1 MATGF
6 MRLHSIALLALLCAA
21 PAAASDVSLVGT
33 FESKAAILSIDGGA
47 PRTVRVGQAL
57 GGVTVVSVEKDR
69 AVIEIDGKRRTLARG
84 QTYHSG
90 GAGGADRQSVT
101 LSAGAGGHFTADGQI
116 NGGAIQF
123 IVDTGATAISIPASD
138 AIRLRIDYRKGR
150 RGTTQTAGGPTE
162 AYIVTLDSVRV
173 GGIELHNVE
182 AIVIERGLT
191 VSLLGN
197 TFLNRMEMRR
207 EGQTMTLVRR
217 F

>member
-6 MRLHSIALLALLCAA
+6 MRLHSIAVLALLCAA
-21 PAAASDVSLVGT
+21 PAAASDVSLIGT
-33 FESKAAILSIDGGA
+33 FESKAAILSIDAGA
-47 PRTVRVGQAL
+47 PKTVRVGQVF
-57 GGVTVVSVEKDR
+57 GGVSVVSVEKDR
-69 AVIEIDGKRRTLARG
+69 AIIEIDGKRRTLTRG
-84 QTYHSG
+84 QTYSSSAAASG
-90 GAGGADRQSVT
+90 TQSVT

-116 NGGAIQF
+116 NGGAIRF
-123 IVDTGATAISIPASD
+123 IVDTGATAVSIPASE
-138 AIRLRIDYRKGR
+138 ANRLRIDYRKGR

-162 AYIVTLDSVRV
+162 AYLVTLDSVRV

-182 AIVIERGLT
+182 AIVIERGLD

-207 EGQTMTLVRR
+207 EGQTMTLLRR

>member
-6 MRLHSIALLALLCAA
+6 MKLHSIALLALLCAA
-21 PAAASDVSLVGT
+21 PAAASDVSLIGT
-33 FESKAAILSIDGGA
+33 FESKAAILSIDAGG
-47 PRTVRVGQAL
+47 PKTVRVGQVF

-69 AVIEIDGKRRTLARG
+69 AIIEIDGKRRTLARG
-84 QTYHSG
+84 QTYSSSAAASG
-90 GAGGADRQSVT
+90 TQSVT

-116 NGGAIQF
+116 NGGAIRF
-123 IVDTGATAISIPASD
+123 MVDTGATAIAIPASE

-150 RGTTQTAGGPTE
+150 RGTVQTAGGPTE
-162 AYIVTLDSVRV
+162 AYAVTLDSVRV

-182 AIVIERGLT
+182 AIVIERGLD

-197 TFLNRMEMRR
+197 SFLNRMEMRR
-207 EGQTMTLVRR
+207 EGQTMTLIRR

>member
-6 MRLHSIALLALLCAA
+6 MRLHSIAVLALLCAA
-21 PAAASDVSLVGT
+21 PAAASDVSLIGT
-33 FESKAAILSIDGGA
+33 FESKAAILSIDAGA
-47 PRTVRVGQAL
+47 PKTVRVGQVF

-69 AVIEIDGKRRTLARG
+69 AIIEIDGKRRTLTRG
-84 QTYHSG
+84 QTYSSSAAASG
-90 GAGGADRQSVT
+90 TQSVT

-116 NGGAIQF
+116 NGGAVRF
-123 IVDTGATAISIPASD
+123 IVDTGATAVSIPASE
-138 AIRLRIDYRKGR
+138 ANRLRIDYRKGR
-150 RGTTQTAGGPTE
+150 RGTTHTAGGPTE
-162 AYIVTLDSVRV
+162 AYLVTLDSVRV

-182 AIVIERGLT
+182 AIVIERGLD

-207 EGQTMTLVRR
+207 EGQTMTLLRR